1 MTSDLDKT
9 EGSHDDSGKSYVDR
23 VVKRDLKWVE
33 KRRAH
38 LCQSVER
45 LTRGKWRLTRR
56 SLKQG
61 TPNGKQVS
69 SMLSELWGA
78 REELFFQ
85 GDLWRKW
92 H

>member
-1 MTSDLDKT
+1 MS
-9 EGSHDDSGKSYVDR
+9 E
-23 VVKRDLKWVE
+23 
-33 KRRAH
+33 
-38 LCQSVER
+38 SVER

>member
-1 MTSDLDKT
+1 MS
-9 EGSHDDSGKSYVDR
+9 E
-23 VVKRDLKWVE
+23 
-33 KRRAH
+33 
-38 LCQSVER
+38 SVER

-69 SMLSELWGA
+69 SMLSELWGV

-85 GDLWRKW
+85 GDLCLYVSYVFQALGLGGPSSHQW
-92 H
+92 